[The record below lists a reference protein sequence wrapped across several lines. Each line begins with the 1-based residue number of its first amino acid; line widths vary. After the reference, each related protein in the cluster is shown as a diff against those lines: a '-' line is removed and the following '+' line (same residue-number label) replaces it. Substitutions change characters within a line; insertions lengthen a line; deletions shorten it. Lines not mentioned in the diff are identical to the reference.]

1 MAPAVNKPI
10 DVVKQASPIAVPI
23 NIKPKVPRILLA
35 MNTNNA
41 VLLIPESTKLTV
53 WAPINVKPP

>member
-23 NIKPKVPRILLA
+23 NTKPKVPRILLA

-53 WAPINVKPP
+53 